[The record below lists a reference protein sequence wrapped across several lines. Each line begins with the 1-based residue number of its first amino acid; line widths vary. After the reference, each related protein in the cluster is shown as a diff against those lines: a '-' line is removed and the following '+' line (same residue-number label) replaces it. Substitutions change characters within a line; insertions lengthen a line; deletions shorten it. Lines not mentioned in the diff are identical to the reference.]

1 MRHPTK
7 FTYPNKK
14 VDHEENVEGKIDLL
28 SGAVC
33 PFLARLD
40 RLAETQFTYM
50 HTDVLQYVQS
60 RLNAVIQ
67 AFDMSAPAHVAMEL
81 GNQVQRKTPDWKM
94 TDQTAGPEKNH
105 RSGRK
110 AGEARR
116 LFAWS
121 CGFASPAM
129 HPSFPDR
136 LFSSRLVRLF
146 LKTISHPHNIYIA
159 LKNN

>member
-1 MRHPTK
+1 
-7 FTYPNKK
+7 
-14 VDHEENVEGKIDLL
+14 LL

-81 GNQVQRKTPDWKM
+81 GNQVHRATEN
-94 TDQTAGPEKNH
+94 AGLEDDGSNSGAGKNH

>member
-1 MRHPTK
+1 MLK
-7 FTYPNKK
+7 
-14 VDHEENVEGKIDLL
+14 
-28 SGAVC
+28 
-33 PFLARLD
+33 ARSTCWVVLFAHFSHD
-40 RLAETQFTYM
+40 STDSLKHNSHYM

-159 LKNN
+159 LKNNWRKPA